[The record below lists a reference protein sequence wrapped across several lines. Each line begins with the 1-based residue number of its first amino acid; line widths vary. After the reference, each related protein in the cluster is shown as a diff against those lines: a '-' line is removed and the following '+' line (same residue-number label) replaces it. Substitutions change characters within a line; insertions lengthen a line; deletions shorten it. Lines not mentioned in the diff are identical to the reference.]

1 MSYVLETMKTDQ
13 KTLMTWQPL
22 VASLEFTLRN
32 AQQAWTVQTHSRQ
45 WEFGPYVQAQYI
57 DGEIH
62 AEITSNNFLR
72 PGLSTHDEQRLR
84 FLGWQRPFGLD
95 HPNWFK
101 VVPHTLQ
108 GHEDLAKIWV
118 RTLIEVYGMDSHW
131 RFTVAPLSIDFIRAW
146 RSEMMPSRALSTFK
160 LLNTKGI
167 TQPQVRQLRA
177 KRAEEKQRAVAIADE
192 VSVLL
197 TRAKKLG
204 LAGTDLIRLAQC
216 EGSKESIKAIT
227 ALVYAGPGAAGIS
240 VAKAD
245 VDELELY
252 RTIELDEF
260 EGLEFYERKSDFD
273 YDYTGSDNTSPR

>member
-1 MSYVLETMKTDQ
+1 MKTDE
-13 KTLMTWQPL
+13 KTLQMWQPL
-22 VASLEFTLRN
+22 VACLEFTLRN

-45 WEFGPYVQAQYI
+45 WEFGPYIQAQYI

-72 PGLSTHDEQRLR
+72 PALSIHDEQRLR

-108 GHEDLAKIWV
+108 GQEDLAKLWV
-118 RTLIEVYGMDSHW
+118 KTLVEVYGMDSHW

-146 RSEMMPSRALSTFK
+146 RNEMMPSRAISTFK
-160 LLNTKGI
+160 LFNTRGYS
-167 TQPQVRQLRA
+167 QPEVRQIRA
-177 KRAEEKQRAVAIADE
+177 KRVAEKQQAKQIASE

-216 EGSKESIKAIT
+216 EATKEVIKAIT
-227 ALVYAGPGAAGIS
+227 ALVYAGQGAAGI
-240 VAKAD
+240 AITKAD
-245 VDELELY
+245 VEELELY
-252 RTIELDEF
+252 RTLEFDEF
-260 EGLEFYERKSDFD
+260 EGIEYIESKSDFD
-273 YDYTGSDNTSPR
+273 HDYSKRTSH

>member
-1 MSYVLETMKTDQ
+1 MKTDE
-13 KTLMTWQPL
+13 KTLQMWQPL
-22 VASLEFTLRN
+22 AACLEFTLRN

-45 WEFGPYVQAQYI
+45 WEFGPYIQAQYI

-62 AEITSNNFLR
+62 AEITSNSFLR
-72 PGLSTHDEQRLR
+72 PALSIHDEQRLR

-95 HPNWFK
+95 YPNWFK

-108 GHEDLAKIWV
+108 GQEDLAKLWV
-118 RTLIEVYGMDSHW
+118 QTLVEVYGMDSHW

-146 RSEMMPSRALSTFK
+146 RNEMMPSRAISTFK
-160 LLNTKGI
+160 LFNTRGYS
-167 TQPQVRQLRA
+167 QPEVRQIRA
-177 KRAEEKQRAVAIADE
+177 KRVAEKQQAEQIASE

-216 EGSKESIKAIT
+216 EATKEVMKAIT
-227 ALVYAGPGAAGIS
+227 ALVYAGQGAAGIAI
-240 VAKAD
+240 AKAD

-252 RTIELDEF
+252 RTLEFDEF
-260 EGLEFYERKSDFD
+260 EGIEYIESKSDFD
-273 YDYTGSDNTSPR
+273 HDYSKRTSR

>member
-1 MSYVLETMKTDQ
+1 MKTDE
-13 KTLMTWQPL
+13 KTLQMWQPL
-22 VASLEFTLRN
+22 VACLEFTLRN
-32 AQQAWTVQTHSRQ
+32 AQQTWTVQTHSRQ
-45 WEFGPYVQAQYI
+45 WEFGPYIQAQYI

-72 PGLSTHDEQRLR
+72 PALSIHDEQRLR
-84 FLGWQRPFGLD
+84 FLGWQRPFDLD

-108 GHEDLAKIWV
+108 GQEDLAKLWV
-118 RTLIEVYGMDSHW
+118 QTLVEVYGMDSRW

-146 RSEMMPSRALSTFK
+146 RNEMMPSRAISTFK
-160 LLNTKGI
+160 LFNTRGYS
-167 TQPQVRQLRA
+167 QPEVRQIRA
-177 KRAEEKQRAVAIADE
+177 KRVAEKQQAEVIASE

-216 EGSKESIKAIT
+216 EGSKEVIKAIT
-227 ALVYAGPGAAGIS
+227 ALVYAGQGAAGIAI
-240 VAKAD
+240 AKAD

-252 RTIELDEF
+252 RTLEFDEF
-260 EGLEFYERKSDFD
+260 EGIEYIESKSDFD
-273 YDYTGSDNTSPR
+273 HDYSKRTSR

>member
-1 MSYVLETMKTDQ
+1 MKTDE
-13 KTLMTWQPL
+13 KTLQMWQPL
-22 VASLEFTLRN
+22 VACLEFTLRN
-32 AQQAWTVQTHSRQ
+32 AKQAWTVQTHSRQ
-45 WEFGPYVQAQYI
+45 WEFGPYIQAQYI

-72 PGLSTHDEQRLR
+72 PALSIHDEQRLR

-95 HPNWFK
+95 YPNWFK

-108 GHEDLAKIWV
+108 GQEELAKLWV
-118 RTLIEVYGMDSHW
+118 QTLVEVYGMDSHW

-146 RSEMMPSRALSTFK
+146 RNEMMPSRAISTFK
-160 LLNTKGI
+160 LFNTRGYS
-167 TQPQVRQLRA
+167 QPEVRQIRA
-177 KRAEEKQRAVAIADE
+177 KRVAEKQQAEQIASE

-216 EGSKESIKAIT
+216 EATKEVNKAIT
-227 ALVYAGPGAAGIS
+227 ALVYAGQGAAGIAI
-240 VAKAD
+240 AKAD

-252 RTIELDEF
+252 RTLEFDEF
-260 EGLEFYERKSDFD
+260 EGIEYIESKSDFD
-273 YDYTGSDNTSPR
+273 HDYSKRTSR